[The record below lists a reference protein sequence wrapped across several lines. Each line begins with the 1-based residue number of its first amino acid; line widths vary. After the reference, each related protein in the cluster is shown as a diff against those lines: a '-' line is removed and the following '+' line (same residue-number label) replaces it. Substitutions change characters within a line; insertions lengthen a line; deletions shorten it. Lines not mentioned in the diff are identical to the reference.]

1 MGVLEFRFL
10 LTGLSSKSRFA
21 QAVAEDG
28 PVATDAQARNALADM

>member
-1 MGVLEFRFL
+1 MEFQSY
-10 LTGLSSKSRFA
+10 LTGLSSESRFA